1 MDYSKTSNYYNA
13 SVYIWLLTLTIMVLL
28 IIVIGGLTRLTDS
41 GLSMTD
47 WRPILGVIPPMNLES
62 WITVFEM
69 YKQTPE
75 FKIVNK
81 NMTLDEFK
89 YIFWWEWFHRIF
101 ARAIGIVFIIPLVYF
116 AFTKKIQSSLYTRLG
131 IVFAFGLFQA
141 VIGWWMV
148 KSGLTENPIYDIPSR
163 PVVTGQELTNE
174 LLKQIKPFNPH
185 FHLNQ
190 QVDKISKSEFG
201 WVVETS
207 VGTKVEAKCIVIAA
221 GAGSFVPRKP
231 PIENIENFENKN
243 VFYAIRDKS
252 FFKGKKLLIAGGGDS
267 ALDWTN
273 ELSKDCNVTLIHR
286 RKEFRAAPDSVSK
299 MQDLEGKGKIN
310 FLKGQI
316 KKIIDK
322 ENKKITIQ
330 YENEENIS
338 EIEVDYLLP
347 FFGLKMELGPIADW
361 GLNLNENLI
370 KVDTE
375 KFETSTPSIFAIG
388 DINWYPGKLK
398 LILSGFHESAL
409 MAQEVFK
416 YCFPDKKNIFR
427 YTTSSKELQKKLG
440 V

>member
-1 MDYSKTSNYYNA
+1 MIEKTDVA
-13 SVYIWLLTLTIMVLL
+13 
-28 IIVIGGLTRLTDS
+28 IIGAGPVGLFA
-41 GLSMTD
+41 
-47 WRPILGVIPPMNLES
+47 
-62 WITVFEM
+62 VFELGLLNIKCHLIDNLDKVGGQCAEL
-69 YKQTPE
+69 YPE
-75 FKIVNK
+75 K
-81 NMTLDEFK
+81 
-89 YIFWWEWFHRIF
+89 
-101 ARAIGIVFIIPLVYF
+101 
-116 AFTKKIQSSLYTRLG
+116 
-131 IVFAFGLFQA
+131 
-141 VIGWWMV
+141 
-148 KSGLTENPIYDIPSR
+148 PIYDIPSR
-163 PVVTGQELTNE
+163 PIVTGQELTDE
-174 LLKQIKPFNPH
+174 LIKQINPFKPQ

-190 QVDKISKSEFG
+190 QVDKIAKTETG
-201 WVVETS
+201 WIVETNI
-207 VGTKVEAKCIVIAA
+207 GTKVEAKCIVVAA

-243 VFYAIRDKS
+243 VFYAVRDKS
-252 FFKGKKLLIAGGGDS
+252 MFSGKNLLIAGGGDS

-273 ELSKDCNVTLIHR
+273 ELSKDSNVSLIHR

-299 MQDLEGKGKIN
+299 MQELETKGKIK

-316 KKIIDK
+316 KTISNTEDSKIIL
-322 ENKKITIQ
+322 Q
-330 YENEENIS
+330 YENDEEKS
-338 EIEVDYLLP
+338 QIEVDYLLP

-361 GLNLNENLI
+361 GLNLHENLI